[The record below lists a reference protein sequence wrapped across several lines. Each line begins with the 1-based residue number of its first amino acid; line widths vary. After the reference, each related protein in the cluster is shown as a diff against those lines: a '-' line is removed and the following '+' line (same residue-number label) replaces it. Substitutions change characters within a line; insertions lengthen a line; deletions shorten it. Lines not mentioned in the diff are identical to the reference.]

1 MNRRKLYKAV
11 FTMGVQHSME
21 YRFHF
26 SWSRGAA
33 FPILVQYF
41 IWTAVYRHS
50 GQVALFS
57 YSYGQI
63 ILYTIL
69 AGLVSKLIATQF
81 EHQIADDIKTAVL
94 TSI

>member
-26 SWSRGAA
+26 FLVSWGRVS
-33 FPILVQYF
+33 ILVQYF

-50 GQVALFS
+50 GQVAV
-57 YSYGQI
+57 
-63 ILYTIL
+63 
-69 AGLVSKLIATQF
+69 LVFVRSNYFVYDLGGIGVQ
-81 EHQIADDIKTAVL
+81 ADRDSVRAPDCR
-94 TSI
+94 